1 MKYYAGIGS
10 RQVKTDPIMTR
21 LMKQIASALE
31 EQGWTL
37 RSGAADGADSAFA
50 SGVKKR
56 AEIWIPWKN
65 FGEPH
70 NPNHTYR
77 VISNN
82 DKNAF
87 ESVNQFHP
95 SGPNLSQAA
104 RKLMARNYRQI
115 VSTTIE
121 DGNDSKF
128 VICWTP
134 NGELK
139 GGTAQAI
146 KIAESLNIP
155 VFNLAIKKDYDRIS
169 TWLKLQQRRE
179 PEEMSDWEYL
189 EEDPMNE
196 QFYGQG

>member
-10 RQVKTDPIMTR
+10 RACPPDIMDF
-21 LMKQIASALE
+21 MKKIAALLE
-31 EQGWTL
+31 ESGWTL

-56 AEIWIPWKN
+56 AEIWIPWNN

-77 VISNN
+77 VISSN
-82 DKNAF
+82 DKKAF

-95 SGPNLSQAA
+95 NGPNLSQAA

-121 DGNDSKF
+121 DGNNSKF

-134 NGELK
+134 NGERK
-139 GGTAQAI
+139 GGTRQAWD
-146 KIAESLNIP
+146 IADYYGIP
-155 VFNLAIKKDYDRIS
+155 VFNLAIPKDYDRIS